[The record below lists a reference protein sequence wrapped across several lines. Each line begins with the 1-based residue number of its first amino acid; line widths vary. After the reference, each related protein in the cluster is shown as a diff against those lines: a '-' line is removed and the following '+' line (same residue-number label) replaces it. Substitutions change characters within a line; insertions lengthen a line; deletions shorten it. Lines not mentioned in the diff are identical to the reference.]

1 MADNRYLS
9 DATSGSLRAEL
20 GTRLA
25 RQRLAR
31 NVTQEALAKMAGIG
45 LRTLRRVE
53 AGEPSSLDS
62 VLRVVIALGLADGL
76 MAGIPALDVRPIER
90 VATRGRE
97 ERRRARPSKSRGSG
111 ESWSWLDEP
120 DD

>member
-1 MADNRYLS
+1 MADKSTFRNT
-9 DATSGSLRAEL
+9 TSRSLRTEL
-20 GTRLA
+20 GSRLA

-31 NVTQEALAKMAGIG
+31 NVTQEALAKTAGIG

-53 AGEPSSLDS
+53 AGDPSSFDS

-76 MAGIPALDVRPIER
+76 MAGIPALELRPIER
-90 VATRGRE
+90 VASKGR
-97 ERRRARPSKSRGSG
+97 ERRRARPAKSRASDG
-111 ESWSWLDEP
+111 SWSWADEP